1 MEDEALTTGSQY
13 KWLIL
18 LLTWLVYF
26 SFGLILTSIPPLVTP
41 ISAELSLSYSEMG
54 VIIGSVILMYI
65 PLSIPIGIIIDH
77 IGQKKM
83 IAAGALLT
91 SMSAVLR
98 AFAFSFE
105 TLFLTVFLFGFGGP
119 TISVG
124 LAKVIASF
132 FEGRERGI
140 ASGIYMTGS
149 IVGSGVS
156 LAITNSVI
164 LPLVGTWRNVFVAYG
179 IIGFLTMVV
188 WILLVTVPERTNE
201 ASGIIQPLRETT
213 RKLLGHRQVWI
224 VCIVGSSS
232 FLVFYG
238 FTNWL
243 PTLLELK
250 GLSSADAGLLSS
262 LPSWVGLLGSSAIP
276 GLAVVGSRKPVVVI
290 VLLLEGISM
299 AVAGLA
305 SGPVLTLAL
314 IAYGVTSGA
323 SMPLLLV
330 VLMDLQ
336 DVGAD
341 YTGVAS
347 GIFFSIGAFCGFL
360 GPAVVGYLTDLTGSF
375 FPAIFTLTLAV
386 EAMIPLTLTLKEL

>member
-1 MEDEALTTGSQY
+1 
-13 KWLIL
+13 
-18 LLTWLVYF
+18 
-26 SFGLILTSIPPLVTP
+26 
-41 ISAELSLSYSEMG
+41 
-54 VIIGSVILMYI
+54 
-65 PLSIPIGIIIDH
+65 
-77 IGQKKM
+77 M

-91 SMSAVLR
+91 SVSAVLR

-213 RKLLGHRQVWI
+213 RKLLGHRQVWM